1 MNKDFKYYVAKTLK
15 ILGKCLFVCFIV
27 ISIFCFVLIAL
38 TLRNCRNGY
47 PWEKEAMTEK
57 LESIQNVKV
66 LNVWGHEDISLEE
79 ISTRITVSDTNEIVL
94 HHLSYDV
101 FDYPRTVYISEIN
114 GKKLTAF
121 YPDTY
126 GCYLNIGT
134 ESIIG
139 RELGIVFNT
148 PADVIQNID
157 KIDNFFNNLKPAP
170 NLNYFCDS
178 VVKKQMYLG
187 IEYKKGDDRD
197 PLYILYDCGN
207 KMEFARSLDWKDF
220 EVTE

>member
-1 MNKDFKYYVAKTLK
+1 MSDVFYK
-15 ILGKCLFVCFIV
+15 ILKVITIIEIALFIV
-27 ISIFCFVLIAL
+27 WLLNFSC
-38 TLRNCRNGY
+38 GY
-47 PWEKEAMTEK
+47 FIEKMYMTCK
-57 LESIQNVKV
+57 LKKTPNVKV
-66 LNVWGHEDISLEE
+66 VDIWGNEDLALEE
-79 ISTRITVSDTNEIVL
+79 IAARLIVNNTNEIVL
-94 HHLSYDV
+94 YYLSKDV

-139 RELGIVFNT
+139 RKLGIVFNT

-178 VVKKQMYLG
+178 VFKKQMYLG

-220 EVTE
+220 EASN